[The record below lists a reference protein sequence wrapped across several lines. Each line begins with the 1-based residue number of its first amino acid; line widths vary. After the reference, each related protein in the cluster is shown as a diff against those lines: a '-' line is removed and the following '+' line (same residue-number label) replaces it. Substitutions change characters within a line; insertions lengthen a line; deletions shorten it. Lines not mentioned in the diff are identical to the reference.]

1 MDKTITVDGESY
13 MPDEFLGIQSKPWNL
28 NQQTAQWN
36 RNSVG
41 SRKDLFKAFSAK
53 IRSPRNLNL

>member
-1 MDKTITVDGESY
+1 MNGTITVDGESY

-28 NQQTAQWN
+28 NQQTTDWN
-36 RNSVG
+36 RNSIG
-41 SRKDLFKAFSAK
+41 SRADLFKAFSAK